1 MFINLKNGSV
11 VYQTHEAVVALDN
24 VTLIVEK
31 GKWINILGPSGSG
44 KTTLLNVV
52 GGLLSL
58 SSGTLEVDG
67 EDISQLK
74 GDDLQSY
81 RREKIGYVFQDYRL
95 FDQFTVLENVILP
108 QLPYES
114 RKKIEEKAKTLLEQL
129 QMSHRINALPR
140 ELSGGEKQRTA
151 IARALLHEPSI
162 LLCDEPTGNLDAE
175 NRERILQILKDLHEQ
190 GMTILLVTH
199 DMEVTKWGDEI
210 LYIRDGRIQ
219 ENTPVLLSE

>member
-1 MFINLKNGSV
+1 MYIHLKNGSV
-11 VYQTHEAVVALDN
+11 VYQTHESVVALDN
-24 VTLIVEK
+24 VTLSVEK

-114 RKKIEEKAKTLLEQL
+114 REKIEEKAKTLLEQL

>member
-1 MFINLKNGSV
+1 M
-11 VYQTHEAVVALDN
+11 
-24 VTLIVEK
+24 TLIVEK

-108 QLPYES
+108 QLPYEP

-129 QMSHRINALPR
+129 QMSSPYQCPSPGNV
-140 ELSGGEKQRTA
+140 SGGEKQRTA

-162 LLCDEPTGNLDAE
+162 LLCDEPTGNLGC
-175 NRERILQILKDLHEQ
+175 REF
-190 GMTILLVTH
+190 
-199 DMEVTKWGDEI
+199 
-210 LYIRDGRIQ
+210 GRADFA
-219 ENTPVLLSE
+219 NFKRFT

>member
-11 VYQTHEAVVALDN
+11 VYQTHESVVALDN
-24 VTLIVEK
+24 VTLSVEK

-108 QLPYES
+108 QLPYEP

-175 NRERILQILKDLHEQ
+175 NRERILQILKDLHDQ

-199 DMEVTKWGDEI
+199 DVEVTKWGDEI

>member
-108 QLPYES
+108 QLPYEP

-175 NRERILQILKDLHEQ
+175 NRERILQILKDLHDQ

-199 DMEVTKWGDEI
+199 DVEVTKWGDEI

>member
-1 MFINLKNGSV
+1 MYIHLKNGSV
-11 VYQTHEAVVALDN
+11 VYQTHEAVVVLDN
-24 VTLIVEK
+24 VTLSVEK

>member
-11 VYQTHEAVVALDN
+11 VYQTHESVVALDN
-24 VTLIVEK
+24 VTLSVEK

-67 EDISQLK
+67 EDISKLK

-108 QLPYES
+108 QLPYEP

-175 NRERILQILKDLHEQ
+175 NRERILQILKDLHDQ

-199 DMEVTKWGDEI
+199 DVEVTKWGDEI

>member
-11 VYQTHEAVVALDN
+11 VYQTHESVVALDN
-24 VTLIVEK
+24 VTLSVEK

>member
-175 NRERILQILKDLHEQ
+175 NRERILQILKDLHDQ

>member
-1 MFINLKNGSV
+1 
-11 VYQTHEAVVALDN
+11 LDN
-24 VTLIVEK
+24 VTLSVEK

-108 QLPYES
+108 QLPYEP

-175 NRERILQILKDLHEQ
+175 NRERILQILKDLHDQ

-199 DMEVTKWGDEI
+199 DVEVTKWGDEI

>member
-1 MFINLKNGSV
+1 MYIHLKNGSV
-11 VYQTHEAVVALDN
+11 VYQTHEAVVALDS
-24 VTLIVEK
+24 VTLTVEK

-44 KTTLLNVV
+44 KTTLLNVI

-81 RREKIGYVFQDYRL
+81 RREKIGHVFQDYRL